1 MFVIKIGGGAAISD
15 GGYTNFAED
24 IAVIRDPVVVVH
36 GANAEF
42 SELSSRLGMPP
53 RMITSS
59 SGRVTR
65 YTDAATMDAMLMA
78 YCGKVNKRLV
88 ATLRAFGI
96 NAVGLSA
103 IDGGIGIGRR
113 KPILRGT
120 EDGKSKVLRDDHAG
134 TLETVDPSL
143 VRLLLRKGYTPVL
156 TPPALGEGAVPINV
170 DGDKLAL
177 ELATALRAHG
187 LLFFSD
193 TPGLLRDRH
202 DESSLIDEIDASS
215 PESALAAAGGRM
227 VVKVEA
233 ALGAVDRGVGRVVF
247 ADGRIANPIRAALD
261 GRGTTVRR
269 VAGGARPTQIGES
282 ARPVDAPSSQE
293 QSTP

>member
-1 MFVIKIGGGAAISD
+1 MLVIKIGGGAAIGE

-24 IAVIRDPVVVVH
+24 LAAITEPVVVVH
-36 GANAEF
+36 GGNAEF
-42 SELSSRLGMPP
+42 SDLSTRLGMPP

-59 SGRVTR
+59 SGRITR
-65 YTDAATMDAMLMA
+65 YTDAATMDSMLMA

-88 ATLRAFGI
+88 ATLRAAGV

-103 IDGGIGIGRR
+103 IDGGIAVGRR
-113 KPILRGT
+113 KPVLRGS
-120 EDGKSKVLRDDHAG
+120 E
-134 TLETVDPSL
+134 
-143 VRLLLRKGYTPVL
+143 L
-156 TPPALGEGAVPINV
+156 TPPALGAEGVPINV

-177 ELATALRAHG
+177 ELATALQANG

-202 DESSLIDEIDASS
+202 DESSLIDEIDTSS
-215 PESALAAAGGRM
+215 PESALGAAAGRM

-247 ADGRIANPIRAALD
+247 ADGRIANPIQAALN
-261 GRGTTVRR
+261 GQGTTVRR
-269 VAGGARPTQIGES
+269 TSAVASQTGGQ
-282 ARPVDAPSSQE
+282 
-293 QSTP
+293 